1 MKKFNLSLVAVVAMS
16 TFAIAG
22 GDIAPIIDPVIDE
35 PTVEAPVV
43 PSIGSFYLGL
53 AYSYMNVNKQEIGG
67 PVEIDT
73 SGNAYTL
80 LAGYNINPYFAI
92 EGRYSATVGDLN
104 VDNGTT
110 DTDVDADLS
119 NMGLYIKPMY
129 PITNFNLYALLGYGE
144 VELEDETES
153 GFQWGLGA
161 SYSVNENIAVFTDYT
176 RLYDDSDD
184 GADVVVDAFT
194 VGLNYKF

>member
-1 MKKFNLSLVAVVAMS
+1 MKKFNLSLAAVVAMS

-22 GDIAPIIDPVIDE
+22 GDIAPIDPVIDE

-144 VELEDETES
+144 VELEDDTES

-184 GADVVVDAFT
+184 GEDIVVDAFT

>member
-1 MKKFNLSLVAVVAMS
+1 MKKFNLSLAALVAMS

-22 GDIAPIIDPVIDE
+22 GDIAPIDPVIDE

-43 PSIGSFYLGL
+43 PSMGAFYLGL
-53 AYSYMNVNKQEIGG
+53 AYSHMNVNAQEIGG
-67 PVEIDT
+67 PAEIDI

-92 EGRYSATVGDLN
+92 EGRYNATVGDLN

-144 VELEDETES
+144 VELEDETEN